1 MIAGSSRTNSI
12 SPPISKVP
20 MTAKS
25 RAAKSSRKAA
35 TSKAPAARSKTGKLP
50 EWNLADLYSGID
62 APEVARDLAK
72 MDADCVAFETDFK
85 GKLAEFTARD
95 DGGLWLAGAVKRY
108 EAIDDLAGR
117 LGSYAGLVHA
127 GDSVDPAISKFYG
140 DVSERL
146 TAASTHLLF
155 FALEL
160 NRVEDDVIERAMQ
173 APELGHY
180 RPWIEDL
187 RKDKPYQL
195 EDRVE
200 QLFHEKSQSGY
211 AAWNRLFDQTISAL
225 RFKVGGKDLAIEPT
239 LNFMQDRAGEK
250 RKAAA
255 NALAKTFKDNERTFA
270 LITNTL
276 AKDKEI
282 SDRWRGF
289 KDVAD
294 SRHLNNR
301 VEREV
306 VDALVASVRAAYPQ
320 LSHRYYKLKAGW
332 FKKKRLPYWDRNAPL
347 PFAATGTIAW
357 PEAQKMVL
365 TAYRGF
371 SPRMAEIAER
381 FFTDRWIDAPVRPG
395 KAPGAFSHPTTPSAH
410 PYVLMNYQGK
420 PRDVMTLAHEL
431 GHGVH
436 QVLAARNGALMAPTP
451 LTLAETASVFGEMLT
466 FKRLL
471 SQTKSGKQ
479 RQALLAGKV
488 EDMIN
493 TVVRQIAFY
502 TFERAVHTERR
513 NGELT
518 AQRIGEIWLS
528 VQGESL
534 GPSIEIKPGYEN
546 FWMYIPHFI
555 HSPFYVYAYAFGDCL
570 VNSLYAVYENASE
583 GFAER
588 YLDMLAAGG
597 TKHYSELLRPF
608 GLDAKDPKFWDGGLS
623 VIAGMID
630 ELEAIG

>member
-1 MIAGSSRTNSI
+1 MASRTSALRK
-12 SPPISKVP
+12 SP
-20 MTAKS
+20 AKS
-25 RAAKSSRKAA
+25 KPATKTASKAKTSAKKAA
-35 TSKAPAARSKTGKLP
+35 GASGKAAKLP
-50 EWNLADLYSGID
+50 EWNLTDLYPAID
-62 APEVARDLAK
+62 APEVARDLDK
-72 MDADCVAFETDFK
+72 LDADCVAFESAYK
-85 GKLAEFTARD
+85 GKIAEQVAAPNGGEWLAEAIRS
-95 DGGLWLAGAVKRY
+95 Y

-117 LGSYAGLVHA
+117 LASYAGLAHA
-127 GDSVDPAISKFYG
+127 GNTVDAAISKFYG
-140 DVSERL
+140 DVSERI

-160 NRVEDDVIERAMQ
+160 NRVDDEVIERAM
-173 APELGHY
+173 AVPSLGHY

-200 QLFHEKSQSGY
+200 QLFHEKSQTAYG
-211 AAWNRLFDQTISAL
+211 AWNRQFDQTISAL
-225 RFKVGGKDLAIEPT
+225 RFKVGATELAIEPT
-239 LNFMQDRAGEK
+239 LTLLQDRAPEK

-255 NALAKTFKDNERTFA
+255 QALAKTFKANERTFA

-289 KDVAD
+289 QDIAD
-294 SRHLNNR
+294 SRHLANR

-306 VDALVASVRAAYPQ
+306 VDALVASVRAAYPR
-320 LSHRYYKLKAGW
+320 LSHRYYKMKARW
-332 FKKKRLPYWDRNAPL
+332 FKKKTLPYWDRNAPL
-347 PFAATGTIAW
+347 PFAAKSQIEWNDAKSTIL
-357 PEAQKMVL
+357 K
-365 TAYRGF
+365 AYGDF
-371 SPRMAEIAER
+371 SPQMAGIAER
-381 FFTDRWIDAPVRPG
+381 FFDDRWIDAPVRPG

-436 QVLAARNGALMAPTP
+436 QVLAAKQGALMAPTP

-471 SQTKSGKQ
+471 AQTRNAKE

-502 TFERAVHTERR
+502 SFERAIHTERR

-518 AQRIGEIWLS
+518 AERIGEIWLS

-534 GPSIEIKPGYEN
+534 GPAIEIKPGYETY
-546 FWMYIPHFI
+546 WMYIPHFI

-583 GFAER
+583 GFADR
-588 YLDMLAAGG
+588 YLAMLSAGG
-597 TKHYSELLRPF
+597 TKHYSELLQPF

-623 VIAGMID
+623 VIENLIA
-630 ELEAIG
+630 ELEEMG